1 MSRSKKDPK
10 AKPTVRALRSLRQAV
25 LTWQLALHWLHIAA
39 DAAASASTLKAKP
52 AQELAWWPLVAGA
65 SAPGFMKPGTTP
77 GLSVAGFAATGT
89 CSAVWPASLRG
100 GQGRQ
105 RAACFGDGAT
115 ARATKQCF
123 SAVAQLNGGA
133 ALELAKSIAEKAG
146 ACDEAA
152 GGALSA
158 HVAAVTSLI
167 SEAEGGDAPEET
179 EEEGEDGSSPSE
191 GDRPD
196 GAVQR
201 RRGQSHELS
210 GGQHEAAASAG
221 RRSLRRGVGGAVDC
235 EVSASGDPAGDH
247 ASGRDGAAS
256 ASASDCSDS
265 AENENGRSCQRAG
278 NGGGGERSRDGRR
291 GATDGKAAPT
301 GRRKAGAA
309 ARSVPAVGT
318 VGEQQPRSVRATR
331 RPSRA
336 AVVEPA
342 LRGAAEER
350 PALAPM
356 VAGGAD
362 EEASEGA
369 VEAPRR
375 PPVRRGHRQTNGQ
388 FLVQEAERAA
398 AREQGVVCLCA
409 GGDADIM
416 CSVCPDV
423 VCLMRSA
430 RQGIVT
436 L

>member
-1 MSRSKKDPK
+1 M
-10 AKPTVRALRSLRQAV
+10 
-25 LTWQLALHWLHIAA
+25 
-39 DAAASASTLKAKP
+39 
-52 AQELAWWPLVAGA
+52 
-65 SAPGFMKPGTTP
+65 
-77 GLSVAGFAATGT
+77 
-89 CSAVWPASLRG
+89 RG

-133 ALELAKSIAEKAG
+133 ALELAKSIAGKAG

-152 GGALSA
+152 GGALSP
-158 HVAAVTSLI
+158 HTAAVASLI
-167 SEAEGGDAPEET
+167 SEAEGGDAPEDT
-179 EEEGEDGSSPSE
+179 EEEGEGGSSPSE
-191 GDRPD
+191 GGRPED
-196 GAVQR
+196 AVPR
-201 RRGQSHELS
+201 RRGQSPQLS
-210 GGQHEAAASAG
+210 GGRHVAAASAG

-235 EVSASGDPAGDH
+235 GMSASGDPRDDH

-278 NGGGGERSRDGRR
+278 NGGGGERRRDGHG
-291 GATDGKAAPT
+291 GATDGKAAPA

-309 ARSVPAVGT
+309 AQSVPAVGT
-318 VGEQQPRSVRATR
+318 AGEQQPRSVRATR

-342 LRGAAEER
+342 LRDAAEER

-356 VAGGAD
+356 VAGGAE
-362 EEASEGA
+362 EEASDGA

-409 GGDADIM
+409 GADTDVM

-423 VCLMRSA
+423 VCLVRSG
-430 RQGIVT
+430 RQGIAT
-436 L
+436 LRSCIDTDARSLHRCSVAAQCSVHVP